1 MSNRGL
7 WCWEGAH
14 ARPRLSRVG
23 AVVVMTL
30 RPGQLMSSPL
40 GRPIR
45 LVRRDPDGRW
55 VCRYLDTGKLE
66 QVELTERALIDGF
79 MRRAH
84 RANWCAEEE

>member
-1 MSNRGL
+1 
-7 WCWEGAH
+7 
-14 ARPRLSRVG
+14 
-23 AVVVMTL
+23 
-30 RPGQLMSSPL
+30 MSSQL

-45 LVRRDPDGRW
+45 LVRRDADGRW

-79 MRRAH
+79 KRRAD

>member
-1 MSNRGL
+1 
-7 WCWEGAH
+7 
-14 ARPRLSRVG
+14 
-23 AVVVMTL
+23 
-30 RPGQLMSSPL
+30 MSSPL

-45 LVRRDPDGRW
+45 LVRRDADGRW

-79 MRRAH
+79 KRRAE

>member
-1 MSNRGL
+1 
-7 WCWEGAH
+7 
-14 ARPRLSRVG
+14 
-23 AVVVMTL
+23 MTL

-45 LVRRDPDGRW
+45 LVRRDADGRW

-79 MRRAH
+79 KRRAE
-84 RANWCAEEE
+84 RANWCAGEE

>member
-1 MSNRGL
+1 
-7 WCWEGAH
+7 
-14 ARPRLSRVG
+14 
-23 AVVVMTL
+23 MTL

-55 VCRYLDTGKLE
+55 VCRYLDTTKLE

-79 MRRAH
+79 KRRAN
-84 RANWCAEEE
+84 AKPA

>member
-1 MSNRGL
+1 
-7 WCWEGAH
+7 
-14 ARPRLSRVG
+14 
-23 AVVVMTL
+23 
-30 RPGQLMSSPL
+30 MSSPL

-45 LVRRDPDGRW
+45 LVRRDADGRW

-79 MRRAH
+79 KRRAH

>member
-1 MSNRGL
+1 
-7 WCWEGAH
+7 
-14 ARPRLSRVG
+14 
-23 AVVVMTL
+23 MTL

-66 QVELTERALIDGF
+66 QVELTELALIDGF
-79 MRRAH
+79 KRRAN
-84 RANWCAEEE
+84 AKPA

>member
-1 MSNRGL
+1 
-7 WCWEGAH
+7 
-14 ARPRLSRVG
+14 
-23 AVVVMTL
+23 
-30 RPGQLMSSPL
+30 MSSPL

-79 MRRAH
+79 KRRAN
-84 RANWCAEEE
+84 AKSA

>member
-1 MSNRGL
+1 
-7 WCWEGAH
+7 
-14 ARPRLSRVG
+14 
-23 AVVVMTL
+23 
-30 RPGQLMSSPL
+30 MSSPL

-45 LVRRDPDGRW
+45 LVRRDADGRW

>member
-1 MSNRGL
+1 
-7 WCWEGAH
+7 
-14 ARPRLSRVG
+14 
-23 AVVVMTL
+23 MTL

-40 GRPIR
+40 GRTIR
-45 LVRRDPDGRW
+45 LVRRDADGRW
-55 VCRYLDTGKLE
+55 VCRYLDTGKPE